1 MCLLLTS
8 VTGRCREVWVGA
20 MVLPVPLRMSKGQCS
35 GHSAR
40 VSQQTGAGA
49 GPALHEGTACL
60 CAEKPG
66 QPAVQQTRHA
76 AVQGNPALT
85 RSFPLHSANDPNTL
99 AFQFDICLRA
109 SSFTGICAPPFS
121 RDPLWSSLIGEV
133 GPEDERS
140 PEEMGS
146 E

>member
-1 MCLLLTS
+1 MCLLLTL

-49 GPALHEGTACL
+49 GPALHEGAACL

-66 QPAVQQTRHA
+66 QSAVQQTRHA
-76 AVQGNPALT
+76 ALQGNPALHAVVPI
-85 RSFPLHSANDPNTL
+85 S
-99 AFQFDICLRA
+99 QCK
-109 SSFTGICAPPFS
+109 
-121 RDPLWSSLIGEV
+121 
-133 GPEDERS
+133 
-140 PEEMGS
+140 
-146 E
+146 